1 MYIYQDQKTNKN
13 TGGCFEKET
22 LVTTKSS
29 YNEETTILWIKYT
42 ETKSSTKANCV
53 STGWL
58 GIQKY
63 LLVHSLGYSNVKQ

>member
-42 ETKSSTKANCV
+42 ETKSSTKANMRKYRMV
-53 STGWL
+53 RNTKIST
-58 GIQKY
+58 
-63 LLVHSLGYSNVKQ
+63 ST

>member
-1 MYIYQDQKTNKN
+1 MVHDYICVCISIKTKKLTKK

-42 ETKSSTKANCV
+42 ETKSSTKANMCKHRLV
-53 STGWL
+53 RNTKISTS
-58 GIQKY
+58 I
-63 LLVHSLGYSNVKQ
+63 